1 MEVLADTGRGGGFF
15 AGWWGGRGRSLV
27 RVGAISAG
35 VEIALDS
42 ASPIVGVMYVM
53 HVTEALR
60 VSTPLEASSGAALG
74 GLGLS
79 RWCGLCGESQGRCG
93 EACCGELSTPLGE
106 ACCGERGLRKSPTV
120 TLLPRG
126 SRFSSRGYAPSGTCG
141 GLSAPRARQ
150 QAKRESTS
158 LPSHE
163 RIRGAALCGRAPQ
176 ADLQRVRVRVGALLS
191 DPGGQLG

>member
-42 ASPIVGVMYVM
+42 ASPMVGVMYVM

-79 RWCGLCGESQGRCG
+79 RWCGLCGESQGCCG
-93 EACCGELSTPLGE
+93 EACW
-106 ACCGERGLRKSPTV
+106 GERGLLKSPTV

>member
-42 ASPIVGVMYVM
+42 AGVEIALDSASPMVGVMYVM

-79 RWCGLCGESQGRCG
+79 RLCGLCGESQGRCG
-93 EACCGELSTPLGE
+93 ES
-106 ACCGERGLRKSPTV
+106 CCGERGLLKSPTV

>member
-42 ASPIVGVMYVM
+42 ASPMVGVMYVM

-93 EACCGELSTPLGE
+93 EACCGE
-106 ACCGERGLRKSPTV
+106 RGLLKSPTV